1 MPRKGMRSICF
12 SPRTLSF
19 AAAPN
24 NSPLS
29 SPARSSISGLS
40 TPRLTFSDYRTEQI
54 IESASALITK
64 WDPETSPYAKVTSL
78 FYESKREAAQFL
90 KSLTDLQ
97 KAMRLLSAEDP
108 KDSRLIRA
116 QNLMQI
122 GMKRLQK
129 EFYQILSTNRAHL
142 DPESISTRSSTT
154 SARSSLSDYDG
165 DDGVAGSD
173 SIAEVEEVSSIAMG
187 DLRTIAECMISS
199 GYAKECVSIYK
210 VIRKSIVDEGI
221 YRLGVEKFGSVSKMS
236 WESVELRVK
245 AWLEAV
251 KVAVRTLFNGER
263 ILCDHVFAAFD
274 SVRESCFADISK
286 DGAALLFGFPELVAK
301 KAAKKTTSPD
311 MIFRLLDMYAAVSE
325 NWMEIESIFSFEST
339 SAVRSQAINS
349 LTRLG
354 ESIRGKLSEFE
365 STVQKDSSKSM
376 VPGSGVHPLTFYTAD
391 YLSLL
396 SDYSSI
402 LADILQDWHP
412 PPRSPLTGSFFD
424 SPKSFSDE
432 SQPPPALSTWMSW
445 LIVVLLAKLD
455 VKAKQYKEVSLS
467 YLFLANNLRHV
478 VTKVRTSNM
487 QFLLGEEWI
496 AKHEG
501 KVRQFAA
508 NYERLAWEPV
518 AEAITASSAD
528 TMVSAEKAREV
539 FKRFGERFEEAY
551 RKQSSCIV
559 DDPKLRNEIKR
570 SIARKVVPRYWAFYD
585 ANKATV
591 GAHRNVRIYVKYTP
605 EDVGKYLSE
614 LFFEAVVEEESTRPS
629 PSSTSS
635 SSHNRRMRV

>member
-1 MPRKGMRSICF
+1 MPSKGMRSICF
-12 SPRTLSF
+12 SPRTPSF
-19 AAAPN
+19 AAAAPN

-40 TPRLTFSDYRTEQI
+40 TPRISFSNYRTEQI

-78 FYESKREAAQFL
+78 FYESKREAIQFL
-90 KSLTDLQ
+90 KCLTDLQ
-97 KAMRLLSAEDP
+97 KAMRLLSAED
-108 KDSRLIRA
+108 SRDTRLVRA

-142 DPESISTRSSTT
+142 DPESISTRSSGSTA
-154 SARSSLSDYDG
+154 SARSSISDYDG
-165 DDGVAGSD
+165 DDGVDA
-173 SIAEVEEVSSIAMG
+173 IAEVEEVSSIAMG
-187 DLRTIAECMISS
+187 DLRSIAETMISS

-221 YRLGVEKFGSVSKMS
+221 YRLGVEKFGSLSKMS

-251 KVAVRTLFNGER
+251 KVSVRTLFNGER

-286 DGAALLFGFPELVAK
+286 DGATLLFGFPELVAK
-301 KAAKKTTSPD
+301 KAKKTTSSSPD
-311 MIFRLLDMYAAVSE
+311 RIFRLLDMYAAISE

-354 ESIRGKLSEFE
+354 ESIRASLAEYETS
-365 STVQKDSSKSM
+365 VQKDSSKSP
-376 VPGSGVHPLTFYTAD
+376 VPGSGVHPLTFFVAD

-412 PPRSPLTGSFFD
+412 PPKSPMPESFFD
-424 SPKSFSDE
+424 SPRSSDE
-432 SQPPPALSTWMSW
+432 AQAPPALSTRLAWI
-445 LIVVLLAKLD
+445 IVVLLAKLD
-455 VKAKQYKEVSLS
+455 VKAKHYKEVSLS
-467 YLFLANNLRHV
+467 YLFLVNNLRHV
-478 VTKVRTSNM
+478 VLKVRTSNL

-508 NYERLAWEPV
+508 NYERLAWDPV
-518 AEAITASSAD
+518 AEAVPENPAASATAEA
-528 TMVSAEKAREV
+528 AREV

-614 LFFEAVVEEESTRPS
+614 LFFEAIVEEENTP

-635 SSHNRRMRV
+635 SSHNRRRQKA